1 MGSTSHNWTKLRW
14 ALIPFAAAALTLAVL
29 HRAHPVQADQAPPPT
44 IKTLKLGEARPGTL
58 YSMTLAVKDPTQLQG
73 ANAVL
78 ATIKDAQGVIDSKW
92 LHTADLDFYLTLRPR
107 AAGPVT
113 VTLSSTTPA
122 PEITTT
128 LHKILQAPAL
138 PTETPGAIAAAPN
151 NTWQTAQP
159 IEFGQ
164 TIYGSD
170 DERPYAPSR
179 NEDGYAA
186 MVKGFQWFKF
196 TFKEPKP
203 RLVYFTLNVTDR
215 DVPLD
220 VDIFEPGK
228 DDVIPYNKGEFVY
241 QVEAT
246 QNYPGLYKFRTRILE
261 PNHDYYIRVAGNHP
275 AYQLHTSDFPIPPY
289 TDPHQAVRAGMD
301 FLVNM
306 GDSWLSNTPRRGA
319 VALRT
324 TMQHSETQL
333 CIACHPAQF
342 TTRGYL
348 TAVHNGYAPTQ
359 RPQLEFLADR
369 LYNNARPLYGEP
381 NTNWVRVIYTA
392 RTVSSRLPLLVNQFE
407 QNVTHD
413 KPRPNFAIPYAEYL
427 KIHYKGLKEMPGDEA
442 DGCEPDVS
450 PFEIATQ
457 SWQTFDMVYKQTK
470 DEQWRAERDH
480 VETLALSDAPKNM
493 IDLNW
498 KIMLLA
504 TIDRAKYQSQLDQLI
519 AQLYEYETPQGAW
532 PYPFD
537 KKAKTAD
544 FISYNAVL
552 AVAMAG
558 RRPETDDHLAVA
570 VKAMLAAQRQEGS
583 WEGDPVYQGFNTP
596 FRATQ
601 FAVMALS
608 TLYPGTT
615 QAKNWDAAYPAPPTR
630 LAKKNLPLLLSQL
643 DQYWDPAPGPV
654 LKQIREVLLKSDQPL
669 AREAAARAIGH
680 MADPGSL
687 PALMQALGDQTKMV
701 QTSAAYAV
709 RMILSRR
716 QDVAPEGRKLL
727 IAALAS
733 PTPRTRWGAA
743 RVFNQHFR
751 DLTGDKDLL
760 AALERTVNDPVPFV
774 RFEAASGLWRWYYW
788 QVNQPEM
795 RRTTLETLAT
805 RMNVE
810 TDAMVR
816 RGLEESIY
824 DLLDENTGYLTA
836 WVRASAE
843 DDDKKRIGNGYES
856 VVRDQAQV
864 LAKVLR
870 EGTPSGREGILNA
883 LWDFH
888 IRHYALPPLKE
899 NTVSIGLPAV
909 LTKYVSGVPDLHR
922 PGYEYPPYR
931 EAVDFKYDV
940 HNGFFQ
946 TRIGNDS
953 DLIHFFKS
961 SGPELEEALLA
972 CLKDANDTMKIEVL
986 KAGSTLSGAADE
998 RFTLAALTLSE
1009 DSSPEVRQT
1018 VRYVYEEEQRGALN
1032 LDPPPAAQEDVSSRP
1047 KRSEV
1052 EGPAVPPTTRA
1063 DISWWLAVSE
1073 RTKLLLSST
1082 TRSVPQV
1089 SLLRPGIPATDPE
1102 GEHQLSTL
1110 SSRAEPRDLQF
1121 YFTSNNAI
1129 ASPPQK
1135 ELSSR
1140 PERTQISY
1148 LATFPTATYVPFLQ
1162 RKPQEAGQ
1170 SHQASLEI
1178 WGSEAEGLAVPAP
1191 DPRLVTKI
1199 VEILQH
1205 GNPDSQAVVFPM
1217 LATLPNES
1225 PWTTQPEVLSALRT
1239 LLEQQPRPA
1248 NYAQVLNAASSF
1260 KTLMRETNLQQ
1271 QVLEGL
1277 NDPNPEVQRAAIR
1290 VSLEHFLADPQT
1302 EPLVKTSFAHLD
1314 PSATSIL
1321 LEEVGDPK
1329 FMNRH
1334 AGVSGG
1340 AISQDQAYFLNKNLV
1355 AIKRPTDLL
1364 DNPLVLSTVLAS
1376 LHNPDNN
1383 VRAAGLDTLRK
1394 VKGVEQ
1400 RPEFHAA
1407 MEQLQNDNNPRLK
1420 LIAAS
1425 VLQGKKLSEALKDV
1439 QPGSVLDFNYFVAKI
1454 EPILATQGADGKACV
1469 FCHASHVIFKLRPP
1483 NDQGVFSDQ
1492 DSEDN
1497 YKYAM
1502 HVVDINDPT
1511 KSLILIKPTRP
1522 TDSAGNVGDYLAT
1535 HNGGQRWHGNE
1546 QSWQYRT
1553 ILEWIR
1559 GGRLETAVVAK

>member
-1 MGSTSHNWTKLRW
+1 MAEADWAKVRW
-14 ALIPFAAAALTLAVL
+14 GFVAVL
-29 HRAHPVQADQAPPPT
+29 VTLVIVGSFLYVGPSVHAGQTPPPVLKE
-44 IKTLKLGEARPGTL
+44 IKLGSARPGTMYAL
-58 YSMTLAVKDPTQLQG
+58 TVAVKDPARVQG
-73 ANAVL
+73 SDAVL
-78 ATIKDAQGVIDSKW
+78 ATVKDAQGVIESKW
-92 LHTADLDFYLTLRPR
+92 LHTADLDFYLTVRPR
-107 AAGPVT
+107 AAGPVS
-113 VTLSSTTPA
+113 VSLASTGPA
-122 PEITTT
+122 PEISTS
-128 LHKILQAPAL
+128 LRKILAAPVLATSDSV
-138 PTETPGAIAAAPN
+138 PAGVVAAAPN
-151 NTWQTAQP
+151 GTWQTAQP
-159 IEFGQ
+159 FEFGQ

-170 DERPYAPSR
+170 DERPYAPAR

-196 TFKEPKP
+196 TFKGEKP
-203 RLVYFTLNVTDR
+203 RLVYFTLNVIDR

-220 VDIFEPGK
+220 VDIFQLGK
-228 DDVIPYNKGEFVY
+228 GDVVPFNTGEFVY

-246 QNYPGLYKFRTRILE
+246 QNYPGLYKFRTRILQPGQE
-261 PNHDYYIRVAGNHP
+261 YYVRVAGNHP
-275 AYQLHTSDFPIPPY
+275 AFQLHTSEFPVPPY
-289 TDPHQAVRAGMD
+289 SDPHLAVRAGMD

-359 RPQLEFLADR
+359 RAQLEFLTDR
-369 LYNNARPLYGEP
+369 IYNNARPLYGEA

-392 RTVSSRLPLLVNQFE
+392 RTVSSRLPLITNQFE

-413 KPRPNFAIPYAEYL
+413 PPRAKFNVPYAEYL
-427 KIHYKGLKEMPGDEA
+427 KIHYKGVTVMPGDEA

-457 SWQTFDMVYKQTK
+457 SWQTFDMVYKQTR
-470 DEQWRAERDH
+470 DPQWLTERDH
-480 VETLALSDAPKNM
+480 VELLAMAYVPKNM

-498 KIMLLA
+498 KIMLMA
-504 TIDRAKYQSQLDQLI
+504 AIDRAKYSAQIDQLI
-519 AQLYEYETPQGAW
+519 SQLYEYETPQGGW

-544 FISYNAVL
+544 FVSYNSVL
-552 AVAMAG
+552 ALAQAG
-558 RRPETDDHLAVA
+558 RRPESDEHLALA

-615 QAKNWDAAYPAPPTR
+615 EAKNWDAGFPAPPTK
-630 LAKKNLPLLLSQL
+630 LAKNNLPLLLSQL
-643 DQYWDPAPGPV
+643 DQYWDLAPEPV
-654 LKQIREVLLKSDQPL
+654 LKQIREVLAKSDQPL
-669 AREAAARAIGH
+669 AREAAARALGH
-680 MADPGSL
+680 MGDPGSL
-687 PALMQALGDQTKMV
+687 PVLIQALGDPTKMTQV
-701 QTSAAYAV
+701 SAAYAV
-709 RMILSRR
+709 RMVLSRR
-716 QDVAPEGRKLL
+716 QEAAPEGRKLL
-727 IAALAS
+727 VAALGS
-733 PTPRTRWGAA
+733 PNPRTRWGAA

-760 AALERTVNDPVPFV
+760 AALERDVNDPVPFV
-774 RFEAASGLWRWYYW
+774 RFEAAAGLWRWYYW
-788 QVNQPEM
+788 QVDQPEM
-795 RRTTLETLAT
+795 RRSTLETLAK

-836 WVRASAE
+836 WVRASGQ
-843 DDDKKRIGNGYES
+843 DGDRKRIGDGYEA
-856 VVRDQAQV
+856 VVHDQAQV

-870 EGTPSGREGILNA
+870 EGTPLGREGILNA

-922 PGYEYPPYR
+922 LGYEYPPYR
-931 EAVDFKYDV
+931 EAVDFRYDV

-946 TRIGNDS
+946 TRVGNDS

-986 KAGSTLSGAADE
+986 KAGSTLSGAGDE
-998 RFTLAALTLSE
+998 RFTLAALNLSE
-1009 DSSPEVRQT
+1009 DPSVEVRQT
-1018 VRYVYEEEQRGALN
+1018 VRYVYEDGQRGVLS
-1032 LDPPPAAQEDVSSRP
+1032 LDAPAANT
-1047 KRSEV
+1047 
-1052 EGPAVPPTTRA
+1052 PAVA
-1063 DISWWLAVSE
+1063 DPHLVS
-1073 RTKLLLSST
+1073 
-1082 TRSVPQV
+1082 
-1089 SLLRPGIPATDPE
+1089 
-1102 GEHQLSTL
+1102 
-1110 SSRAEPRDLQF
+1110 
-1121 YFTSNNAI
+1121 
-1129 ASPPQK
+1129 
-1135 ELSSR
+1135 
-1140 PERTQISY
+1140 
-1148 LATFPTATYVPFLQ
+1148 
-1162 RKPQEAGQ
+1162 
-1170 SHQASLEI
+1170 
-1178 WGSEAEGLAVPAP
+1178 
-1191 DPRLVTKI
+1191 KI
-1199 VEILQH
+1199 VEILKH
-1205 GNPDSQAVVFPM
+1205 GNADSQAVVLPL
-1217 LATLPNES
+1217 LAALPSNS
-1225 PWTTQPEVLSALRT
+1225 PWTTQPEVIGGVRT

-1260 KTLMRETNLQQ
+1260 KSLMREPSLQQ
-1271 QVLEGL
+1271 QVLAGL
-1277 NDPNPEVQRAAIR
+1277 NDPNPEVQRAAVR

-1302 EPLVKTSFAHLD
+1302 LPLVKTAFGEMNA
-1314 PSATSIL
+1314 SATKIL

-1340 AISQDQAYFLNKNLV
+1340 AISQDQAYFLNKNIV
-1355 AIKRPTDLL
+1355 AMKRPADLL
-1364 DNPLVLSTVLAS
+1364 ANPLVLSTVLAS

-1394 VKGVEQ
+1394 VKDVEL
-1400 RPEFHAA
+1400 RPEFRAA
-1407 MEQLQNDNNPRLK
+1407 MEQLQNDSNPRLK
-1420 LIAAS
+1420 LIAVS
-1425 VLQGKKLSEALKDV
+1425 VLQGKKLNDALKDV

-1469 FCHASHVIFKLRPP
+1469 FCHASHVIFKLHPP
-1483 NDQGVFSDQ
+1483 
-1492 DSEDN
+1492 
-1497 YKYAM
+1497 M
-1502 HVVDINDPT
+1502 
-1511 KSLILIKPTRP
+1511 IKACSPTR
-1522 TDSAGNVGDYLAT
+1522 TAKT
-1535 HNGGQRWHGNE
+1535 
-1546 QSWQYRT
+1546 T
-1553 ILEWIR
+1553 ISTRCTWWISMIQPR
-1559 GGRLETAVVAK
+1559 A

>member
-1 MGSTSHNWTKLRW
+1 MGAISRNWARW
-14 ALIPFAAAALTLAVL
+14 CWGIIPLSAGALILGSLL
-29 HRAHPVQADQAPPPT
+29 HGGRFVHANQAPPPT
-44 IKTLKLGEARPGTL
+44 VKEIKLGTARPGTL
-58 YSMTLAVKDPTQLQG
+58 YAFTLAVKDPAQVQG
-73 ANAVL
+73 SDAVL
-78 ATIKDAQGVIDSKW
+78 ATVKDAQGVIDSKW

-107 AAGPVT
+107 SAGSVT
-113 VTLSSTTPA
+113 VSLSSTSPA
-122 PEITTT
+122 PEVSTS
-128 LHKILQAPAL
+128 LRKILEAPAL
-138 PTETPGAIAAAPN
+138 PTEGGLTPGVIAAAPN
-151 NTWQTAQP
+151 GTWQTAQP
-159 IEFGQ
+159 FEFGQ

-179 NEDGYAA
+179 SEDGYAA

-196 TFKEPKP
+196 TFKEAKP

-220 VDIFEPGK
+220 VDIFQLGK
-228 DDVIPYNKGEFVY
+228 DDVVPFNTGEFVY

-246 QNYPGLYKFRTRILE
+246 QNYPGLYKFRTRILQPGQE
-261 PNHDYYIRVAGNHP
+261 YYVRVAGNHP
-275 AYQLHTSDFPIPPY
+275 AYQLHTSDFPVPPY
-289 TDPHQAVRAGMD
+289 SDPHLAVRAGMD

-306 GDSWLSNTPRRGA
+306 GDSWLSNTPRRGSI
-319 VALRT
+319 ALRT

-348 TAVHNGYAPTQ
+348 TAVKNGYAPTQ
-359 RPQLEFLADR
+359 RAQLEFLTDR
-369 LYNNARPLYGEP
+369 IYNNARPLYGET

-392 RTVSSRLPLLVNQFE
+392 RTVSSRLPLITNQFE

-413 KPRPNFAIPYAEYL
+413 PPRPHFNVPYAEYL
-427 KIHYKGLKEMPGDEA
+427 KIHYKGLTTMPGDEA

-470 DEQWRAERDH
+470 DPQWLAERNH
-480 VETLALSDAPKNM
+480 VETLALPYVPKNM

-498 KIMLLA
+498 KIMLLS
-504 TIDRAKYQSQLDQLI
+504 TIDRAKYQAQIDQLI
-519 AQLYEYETPQGAW
+519 TQLYQYETPEGGW

-544 FISYNAVL
+544 FVSYNAVL

-558 RRPETDDHLAVA
+558 RRPESDDHLALA

-615 QAKNWDAAYPAPPTR
+615 EAKNWDAGFPAPPTK
-630 LAKKNLPLLLSQL
+630 LAKNNLPLLLSQL
-643 DQYWDPAPGPV
+643 DQFWDLAPEPV
-654 LKQIREVLLKSDQPL
+654 LKQIREVLIKSDQPL
-669 AREAAARAIGH
+669 AREAAARALGH

-687 PALMQALGDQTKMV
+687 PVLMQALGDQTKMV
-701 QTSAAYAV
+701 QSSSAYAV

-716 QDVAPEGRKLL
+716 QDAAPAGRTLL
-727 IAALAS
+727 IAALGS
-733 PTPRTRWGAA
+733 PNARVRWGAA

-751 DLTGDKDLL
+751 DLTGDKELL
-760 AALERTVNDPVPFV
+760 AVLERDVNDPVPFV

-788 QVNQPEM
+788 QVDQPEM
-795 RRTTLETLAT
+795 RRSTLETLAT

-836 WVRASAE
+836 WVRASAA
-843 DDDKKRIGNGYES
+843 DADKNAIGAGYEA
-856 VVRDQAQV
+856 VVHDQAQV

-870 EGTPSGREGILNA
+870 TGTPLGREGILNA

-888 IRHYALPPLKE
+888 VRHYALPTLKE

-946 TRIGNDS
+946 TRVGNDS

-972 CLKDANDTMKIEVL
+972 CLQGADDIMKIEVL
-986 KAGSTLSGAADE
+986 KAGSTLSGAGDE

-1009 DSSPEVRQT
+1009 DPNLEVRQT
-1018 VRYVYEEEQRGALN
+1018 VRYVYEDGQRGVLN
-1032 LDPPPAAQEDVSSRP
+1032 LDAPA
-1047 KRSEV
+1047 
-1052 EGPAVPPTTRA
+1052 
-1063 DISWWLAVSE
+1063 
-1073 RTKLLLSST
+1073 
-1082 TRSVPQV
+1082 
-1089 SLLRPGIPATDPE
+1089 
-1102 GEHQLSTL
+1102 
-1110 SSRAEPRDLQF
+1110 
-1121 YFTSNNAI
+1121 
-1129 ASPPQK
+1129 
-1135 ELSSR
+1135 
-1140 PERTQISY
+1140 
-1148 LATFPTATYVPFLQ
+1148 
-1162 RKPQEAGQ
+1162 
-1170 SHQASLEI
+1170 
-1178 WGSEAEGLAVPAP
+1178 AP
-1191 DPRLVTKI
+1191 DPHLVSKV
-1199 VEILQH
+1199 VEILKN
-1205 GNPDSQAVVFPM
+1205 GNPDSQAVVLPL
-1217 LATLPNES
+1217 LAALPSDS
-1225 PWTTQPEVLSALRT
+1225 PWAQQPEVLGGLRA
-1239 LLEQQPRPA
+1239 LLEEQPRPA

-1260 KTLMRETNLQQ
+1260 KTLMRETDLQQ
-1271 QVLEGL
+1271 QVLAGL
-1277 NDPNPEVQRAAIR
+1277 NDPNPEVQRAAVR
-1290 VSLEHFLADPQT
+1290 VSLEHFLADPATAPQ
-1302 EPLVKTSFAHLD
+1302 VKAAFAHLN
-1314 PSATSIL
+1314 PSAVGVL

-1334 AGVSGG
+1334 SGVSGG

-1376 LHNPDNN
+1376 LQNPDNN

-1400 RPEFHAA
+1400 RPEFRAA
-1407 MEQLQNDNNPRLK
+1407 MEQLQNDANPRLK
-1420 LIAAS
+1420 LIAVS
-1425 VLQGKKLSEALKDV
+1425 VLQGNKLSDALKDV
-1439 QPGSVLDFNYFVAKI
+1439 QPGSVLDFNYFVSKI

-1483 NDQGVFSDQ
+1483 NDQGVYSDQ
-1492 DSEDN
+1492 DSEEN

-1546 QSWQYRT
+1546 DSWQYRT

-1559 GGRLETAVVAK
+1559 GGRLETAAVAK

>member
-1 MGSTSHNWTKLRW
+1 MRANWAKRYW
-14 ALIPFAAAALTLAVL
+14 GLIPLSACVL
-29 HRAHPVQADQAPPPT
+29 NILVIGFLVEGPRFVHANQSPPPT
-44 IKTLKLGEARPGTL
+44 VKEIKLGTARPGTM
-58 YSMTLAVKDPTQLQG
+58 YAFTLAVKDPAQVQG
-73 ANAVL
+73 SDAVL
-78 ATIKDAQGVIDSKW
+78 ATLKDAQGVIDSKW
-92 LHTADLDFYLTLRPR
+92 LHTADLDFYLTVRPR

-113 VTLSSTTPA
+113 VSLSSTSRA
-122 PEITTT
+122 PEVSAS
-128 LHKILQAPAL
+128 LRKILQAPVL
-138 PTETPGAIAAAPN
+138 PAEDGLTPGVIAAAPN
-151 NTWQTAQP
+151 STWQNAQP
-159 IEFGQ
+159 FEFGQ

-179 NEDGYAA
+179 SEDGYAA

-196 TFKEPKP
+196 TFKEAKP

-220 VDIFEPGK
+220 VDIFQLGK
-228 DDVIPYNKGEFVY
+228 DDVVPFNTGEFVY

-246 QNYPGLYKFRTRILE
+246 QNYPGLYKFRTRILQPGQE
-261 PNHDYYIRVAGNHP
+261 YYVRVAGNHP

-289 TDPHQAVRAGMD
+289 SDPHLAVRAGMD

-348 TAVHNGYAPTQ
+348 TAVKNGYAPRQ
-359 RPQLEFLADR
+359 RAQLEFLMDR
-369 LYNNARPLYGEP
+369 IYNNTRPLYGEP

-392 RTVSSRLPLLVNQFE
+392 RTVASRLPLITNQFE

-413 KPRPNFAIPYAEYL
+413 PPREKFDKPYAEYL
-427 KIHYKGLKEMPGDEA
+427 KIHYKGLTTMPGDEA

-470 DEQWRAERDH
+470 DPQWLAERNH
-480 VETLALSDAPKNM
+480 VETLALPYEPKNM

-498 KIMLLA
+498 KIMLLS
-504 TIDRAKYQSQLDQLI
+504 TIDRAKYQTQIDQLI
-519 AQLYEYETPQGAW
+519 TQLYEYETPQGGW

-558 RRPETDDHLAVA
+558 RHPETDEHLALA
-570 VKAMLAAQRQEGS
+570 VKAMMAAQRQEGS

-615 QAKNWDAAYPAPPTR
+615 EAKTWDAGFPAPPTK
-630 LAKKNLPLLLSQL
+630 LAKNNLPLLLTQL
-643 DQYWDPAPGPV
+643 DQFWDLAPEPV
-654 LKQIREVLLKSDQPL
+654 LKQIREVLIKSDQPL

-687 PALMQALGDQTKMV
+687 PVLMQAVGDQTKMV
-701 QTSAAYAV
+701 QSSAAYAV

-716 QDVAPEGRKLL
+716 QDAAPNGRTLL
-727 IAALAS
+727 VAALGS
-733 PTPRTRWGAA
+733 PNARVRWGAA

-751 DLTGDKDLL
+751 DLTGDKELL
-760 AALERTVNDPVPFV
+760 AALEKDVNDPVPFV

-788 QVNQPEM
+788 QVDQPEM
-795 RRTTLETLAT
+795 RNSTLETLAT

-843 DDDKKRIGNGYES
+843 DADKNAIAAGYEA
-856 VVRDQAQV
+856 VVHDQAQV

-870 EGTPSGREGILNA
+870 TGTPLGREGILNA

-888 IRHYALPPLKE
+888 VRHYALPTLKE

-946 TRIGNDS
+946 TRVGNDS

-986 KAGSTLSGAADE
+986 KAGSTLSGAGDE
-998 RFTLAALTLSE
+998 RFALAALTLSE
-1009 DSSPEVRQT
+1009 DPNLEVRQT
-1018 VRYVYEEEQRGALN
+1018 VRYVYEDGQRGVLN
-1032 LDPPPAAQEDVSSRP
+1032 LDAPENPSPATTATAATNLSSPQERPVPPVPASRGASPGNAALSSRGGSAVLP
-1047 KRSEV
+1047 ITLPRPTSAATLPFV
-1052 EGPAVPPTTRA
+1052 IPSAAEGPAVLR
-1063 DISWWLAVSE
+1063 ISNQ
-1073 RTKLLLSST
+1073 ST
-1082 TRSVPQV
+1082 GSVPN
-1089 SLLRPGIPATDPE
+1089 PA
-1102 GEHQLSTL
+1102 L
-1110 SSRAEPRDLQF
+1110 SSRGGSAVLPITPPRPTSAATLPFVIPSAAEGPAVLRI
-1121 YFTSNNAI
+1121 SNQSTGSAPNPA
-1129 ASPPQK
+1129 
-1135 ELSSR
+1135 LTSR
-1140 PERTQISY
+1140 P
-1148 LATFPTATYVPFLQ
+1148 
-1162 RKPQEAGQ
+1162 
-1170 SHQASLEI
+1170 
-1178 WGSEAEGLAVPAP
+1178 AVPQP
-1191 DPRLVTKI
+1191 DPQLVSKV
-1199 VEILQH
+1199 VEILKH
-1205 GNPDSQAVVFPM
+1205 GNPDSQAVVLPL
-1217 LATLPNES
+1217 LAALPSDS
-1225 PWTTQPEVLSALRT
+1225 PWAQQSEVLGGLRA
-1239 LLEQQPRPA
+1239 LLEEEPRPA

-1260 KTLMRETNLQQ
+1260 KTLMRETDLQQ
-1271 QVLEGL
+1271 QVLAGL

-1290 VSLEHFLADPQT
+1290 VSLEHFLADPAT
-1302 EPLVKTSFAHLD
+1302 EPLVKTAFAHLD
-1314 PSATSIL
+1314 PSAVGVL

-1376 LHNPDNN
+1376 LQNPDNN

-1400 RPEFHAA
+1400 RPEFRAA
-1407 MEQLQNDNNPRLK
+1407 MEQLQNDANPRLR
-1420 LIAAS
+1420 LIAVS
-1425 VLQGKKLSEALKDV
+1425 VLQGHKLSEALKDV

-1492 DSEDN
+1492 DSEEN

-1502 HVVDINDPT
+1502 HVVDINDPN
-1511 KSLILIKPTRP
+1511 KSLMLIKPTRP

-1546 QSWQYRT
+1546 DSWQYRT

-1559 GGRLETAVVAK
+1559 GGRLETAAVTK

>member
-1 MGSTSHNWTKLRW
+1 MGAISRNWAKRYW
-14 ALIPFAAAALTLAVL
+14 ALIPISAFVL
-29 HRAHPVQADQAPPPT
+29 IIGSLLHGGRSVKADQTPPPT
-44 IKTLKLGEARPGTL
+44 VKEIKLGTARPGTL
-58 YSMTLAVKDPTQLQG
+58 YAFTLAVKNPAQVQG
-73 ANAVL
+73 NDAVL
-78 ATIKDAQGVIDSKW
+78 ATVKDAQGVMDSKW

-113 VTLSSTTPA
+113 VSLSSTSPA
-122 PEITTT
+122 PDVSSS
-128 LHKILQAPAL
+128 LHKILEASAS
-138 PTETPGAIAAAPN
+138 PTEGGLTPGVIAAAPN
-151 NTWQTAQP
+151 GTWQTAQP
-159 IEFGQ
+159 FEFGQ

-186 MVKGFQWFKF
+186 MLKGFQWFKF

-203 RLVYFTLNVTDR
+203 RLVFFTLNVTDR

-220 VDIFEPGK
+220 VDIFQLGK
-228 DDVIPYNKGEFVY
+228 DDVVPYNTGEFVY

-246 QNYPGLYKFRTRILE
+246 QNYPGLYKFRTRILQPGQE
-261 PNHDYYIRVAGNHP
+261 YYVRVAGNHP
-275 AYQLHTSDFPIPPY
+275 AYQLHTSDYPIPPY
-289 TDPHQAVRAGMD
+289 SDPHLAVRAGMD

-306 GDSWLSNTPRRGA
+306 GDTWLSNTPRRGA
-319 VALRT
+319 IALRT

-348 TAVHNGYAPTQ
+348 TAVHNGYAPRQ
-359 RPQLEFLADR
+359 RAQLEFLMDR
-369 LYNNARPLYGEP
+369 IYNNPRPLYGEA
-381 NTNWVRVIYTA
+381 NTNWVRVIYSA
-392 RTVSSRLPLLVNQFE
+392 RTVASRLPVIANQFE

-413 KPRPNFAIPYAEYL
+413 PTREKFAKPYAEYL
-427 KIHYKGLKEMPGDEA
+427 KIHYKGVTTMPGDEA
-442 DGCEPDVS
+442 DGCEPDIS

-457 SWQTFDMVYKQTK
+457 SWKTFDMVYKQTK
-470 DEQWRAERDH
+470 DPQWLTERNH
-480 VETLALSDAPKNM
+480 VETLALPYEPKNM
-493 IDLNW
+493 IDLDW
-498 KIMLLA
+498 KIMMLS
-504 TIDRAKYQSQLDQLI
+504 TIDRAKYQPQLDELI
-519 AQLYEYETPQGAW
+519 TKLYEYETPEGAW

-537 KKAKTAD
+537 KKAKPAD

-558 RRPETDDHLAVA
+558 RRPESDEHLAVA

-615 QAKNWDAAYPAPPTR
+615 EAKNWDAGFPAPPTK
-630 LAKKNLPLLLSQL
+630 LVKNNLPLLLAQL
-643 DQYWDPAPGPV
+643 DLFWDPAPEPV
-654 LKQIREVLLKSDQPL
+654 LKQIREVLIKSDQPL
-669 AREAAARAIGH
+669 AREAAARALGH
-680 MADPGSL
+680 MADAGSL
-687 PALMQALGDQTKMV
+687 PVLMEALGDQTKMV
-701 QTSAAYAV
+701 QDSAAYAV

-716 QDVAPEGRKLL
+716 QDAAPDGRKLL
-727 IAALAS
+727 IAALGS
-733 PTPRTRWGAA
+733 PNARVRWGAA

-751 DLTGDKDLL
+751 DLTGDQELL
-760 AALERTVNDPVPFV
+760 AALERDINDPVPFV

-788 QVNQPEM
+788 QVDQPEM
-795 RRTTLETLAT
+795 RRSTLETLAT

-810 TDAMVR
+810 TDPMVR
-816 RGLEESIY
+816 RGLQESIY

-836 WVRASAE
+836 WVRASAQ
-843 DDDKKRIGNGYES
+843 DADKDAIAAGYEA

-870 EGTPSGREGILNA
+870 TGTPLGREGILNA

-888 IRHYALPPLKE
+888 VRHYALPTLKE

-946 TRIGNDS
+946 TRVGNDS

-972 CLKDANDTMKIEVL
+972 CLKGADDNMKIEVL
-986 KAGSTLSGAADE
+986 KAGSTLSGAGDE
-998 RFTLAALTLSE
+998 RFTLAALSLSE
-1009 DSSPEVRQT
+1009 DPNKDVRQT
-1018 VRYVYEEEQRGALN
+1018 VRYVYEDGQRGALN
-1032 LDPPPAAQEDVSSRP
+1032 LDAP
-1047 KRSEV
+1047 SES
-1052 EGPAVPPTTRA
+1052 
-1063 DISWWLAVSE
+1063 DS
-1073 RTKLLLSST
+1073 
-1082 TRSVPQV
+1082 
-1089 SLLRPGIPATDPE
+1089 
-1102 GEHQLSTL
+1102 H
-1110 SSRAEPRDLQF
+1110 
-1121 YFTSNNAI
+1121 
-1129 ASPPQK
+1129 
-1135 ELSSR
+1135 
-1140 PERTQISY
+1140 TQ
-1148 LATFPTATYVPFLQ
+1148 A
-1162 RKPQEAGQ
+1162 
-1170 SHQASLEI
+1170 
-1178 WGSEAEGLAVPAP
+1178 AP
-1191 DPRLVTKI
+1191 DPHLVSKV
-1199 VEILQH
+1199 VEILKH
-1205 GNPDSQAVVFPM
+1205 GNPDSQAVVLPL
-1217 LATLPNES
+1217 LAALPSDS
-1225 PWTTQPEVLSALRT
+1225 PWAQQPEVLGGLRA
-1239 LLEQQPRPA
+1239 LLEEQPRPA
-1248 NYAQVLNAASSF
+1248 NYAAVLNAASSF
-1260 KTLMRETNLQQ
+1260 KTLMHETDLEQ
-1271 QVLEGL
+1271 QVLAGL
-1277 NDPNPEVQRAAIR
+1277 NDPDPEVQRAAVR
-1290 VSLEHFLADPQT
+1290 VSLEHFLSDPAT
-1302 EPLVKTSFAHLD
+1302 EPQVKTAFAHLN
-1314 PSATSIL
+1314 PSAVGVF

-1364 DNPLVLSTVLAS
+1364 DNPLVLGTVLAS
-1376 LHNPDNN
+1376 LQNPDNN

-1400 RPEFHAA
+1400 RPEFRAA
-1407 MEQLQNDNNPRLK
+1407 MEQLRNDNNPRLK
-1420 LIAAS
+1420 LIATS
-1425 VLQGKKLSEALKDV
+1425 VLEGNKLSDALKDV

-1469 FCHASHVIFKLRPP
+1469 FCHASHVIFKLAPP
-1483 NDQGVFSDQ
+1483 NEQGVFSDQ
-1492 DSEDN
+1492 DSEEN

-1502 HVVDINDPT
+1502 HVVNINDPT

-1522 TDSAGNVGDYLAT
+1522 TDAAGNVGDYLAT

-1546 QSWQYRT
+1546 DSWQYRT

-1559 GGRLETAVVAK
+1559 GGRLETASATKSP

>member
-1 MGSTSHNWTKLRW
+1 MKE
-14 ALIPFAAAALTLAVL
+14 I
-29 HRAHPVQADQAPPPT
+29 
-44 IKTLKLGEARPGTL
+44 KLGTARPGIL
-58 YSMTLAVKDPTQLQG
+58 YAFTLAVKDPAQVQG
-73 ANAVL
+73 SDAVL
-78 ATIKDAQGVIDSKW
+78 ATLKDAQGVIDSKW
-92 LHTADLDFYLTLRPR
+92 LHTADLDFYLTVRPR

-113 VTLSSTTPA
+113 VSLSSTSPA
-122 PEITTT
+122 PEVSAS
-128 LHKILQAPAL
+128 LRKILQAPVL
-138 PTETPGAIAAAPN
+138 PIEGGITPGVIAAAPN
-151 NTWQTAQP
+151 STWQNAQP
-159 IEFGQ
+159 FEFGQ

-179 NEDGYAA
+179 SEDGYAA

-196 TFKEPKP
+196 TFKEAKP

-220 VDIFEPGK
+220 VDIFQLGK
-228 DDVIPYNKGEFVY
+228 DDVVPFNTGEFVY

-246 QNYPGLYKFRTRILE
+246 QNYPGLYKFRTRILQPE
-261 PNHDYYIRVAGNHP
+261 QEYYVRVAGNHP
-275 AYQLHTSDFPIPPY
+275 AYQLHTSDFPVPPY
-289 TDPHQAVRAGMD
+289 SDPHLAVRAGMD

-319 VALRT
+319 IALRT

-348 TAVHNGYAPTQ
+348 TAVKNGYAPTQ
-359 RPQLEFLADR
+359 RAQLEFLTDR
-369 LYNNARPLYGEP
+369 IYNNARPLYGET

-392 RTVSSRLPLLVNQFE
+392 RTEASRLPLITNQFE

-413 KPRPNFAIPYAEYL
+413 PPRPHFNVPYANYL
-427 KIHYKGLKEMPGDEA
+427 KIHYKGLTTMPGEEA

-470 DEQWRAERDH
+470 DPQWLAERDH
-480 VETLALSDAPKNM
+480 VEHLAAPDEPKNV

-498 KIMLLA
+498 KIMLLS
-504 TIDRAKYQSQLDQLI
+504 TIDRARYQAQIDRLI
-519 AQLYEYETPQGAW
+519 TQLYSYETPQGGW

-544 FISYNAVL
+544 FVSYNAVL

-558 RRPETDDHLAVA
+558 RRPESDENLARA

-615 QAKNWDAAYPAPPTR
+615 QAKNWDAGFPAPPTK
-630 LAKKNLPLLLSQL
+630 LAKNNLALLLAQL
-643 DQYWDPAPGPV
+643 DQFWDLAPEPV
-654 LKQIREVLLKSDQPL
+654 LKQIREVLIKSDQPL
-669 AREAAARAIGH
+669 AREAAARALGH

-687 PALMQALGDQTKMV
+687 PVLMQALGDQTKMV
-701 QTSAAYAV
+701 QSSAAYAV
-709 RMILSRR
+709 RMVLSRR
-716 QDVAPEGRKLL
+716 QDAAPAGRTLL
-727 IAALAS
+727 IAALGS
-733 PTPRTRWGAA
+733 PNPRVRWGAA

-751 DLTGDKDLL
+751 DLTGDKELL
-760 AALERTVNDPVPFV
+760 AALERDVNDPVPFV

-788 QVNQPEM
+788 QVDQPEM
-795 RRTTLETLAT
+795 RRSTLETLAT

-843 DDDKKRIGNGYES
+843 DADKNAIGAGYEA
-856 VVRDQAQV
+856 VVHDQAQV

-870 EGTPSGREGILNA
+870 SGTPLGREGILNA

-888 IRHYALPPLKE
+888 VRHYALPTLKE

-946 TRIGNDS
+946 TRVGNDS

-986 KAGSTLSGAADE
+986 KAGSTLSGAGDE

-1009 DSSPEVRQT
+1009 DPNLEVRQT
-1018 VRYVYEEEQRGALN
+1018 VRYVYEDGQRGALN
-1032 LDPPPAAQEDVSSRP
+1032 LDAPAAS
-1047 KRSEV
+1047 
-1052 EGPAVPPTTRA
+1052 
-1063 DISWWLAVSE
+1063 
-1073 RTKLLLSST
+1073 
-1082 TRSVPQV
+1082 
-1089 SLLRPGIPATDPE
+1089 DP
-1102 GEHQLSTL
+1102 H
-1110 SSRAEPRDLQF
+1110 
-1121 YFTSNNAI
+1121 
-1129 ASPPQK
+1129 
-1135 ELSSR
+1135 
-1140 PERTQISY
+1140 TQ
-1148 LATFPTATYVPFLQ
+1148 AQ
-1162 RKPQEAGQ
+1162 
-1170 SHQASLEI
+1170 
-1178 WGSEAEGLAVPAP
+1178 P
-1191 DPRLVTKI
+1191 DPHLISKV
-1199 VEILQH
+1199 VEILRH
-1205 GNPDSQAVVFPM
+1205 GNPDSQAVVLPL
-1217 LATLPNES
+1217 LAALPSDS
-1225 PWTTQPEVLSALRT
+1225 PWAQQPEVLGGLRA
-1239 LLEQQPRPA
+1239 LLEEQPRPA

-1260 KTLMRETNLQQ
+1260 KTLMRETDLQQ
-1271 QVLEGL
+1271 QVLAGL

-1290 VSLEHFLADPQT
+1290 VSLEHFLPDPAI
-1302 EPLVKTSFAHLD
+1302 EPLVKTAFAHLD
-1314 PSATSIL
+1314 PSAVGVL

-1376 LHNPDNN
+1376 LQNPDNN

-1400 RPEFHAA
+1400 RPEFRAA

-1420 LIAAS
+1420 LIAVS
-1425 VLQGKKLSEALKDV
+1425 VLQGKKLSDALKDV

-1502 HVVDINDPT
+1502 HVVDINDPSR
-1511 KSLILIKPTRP
+1511 SLMLIKPTRP
-1522 TDSAGNVGDYLAT
+1522 TDSVGNVGDYLAT

-1546 QSWQYRT
+1546 DSWQYRT

-1559 GGRLETAVVAK
+1559 GGRLETAAVTK